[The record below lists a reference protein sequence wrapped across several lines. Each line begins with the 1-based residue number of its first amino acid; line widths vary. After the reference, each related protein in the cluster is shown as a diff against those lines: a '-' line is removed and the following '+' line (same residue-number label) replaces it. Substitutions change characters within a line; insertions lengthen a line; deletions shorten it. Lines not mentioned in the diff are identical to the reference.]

1 MAGRTEL
8 FQVVEK
14 MVSDAVVSVTD
25 KIELFLKNKIKNNN
39 KLISLNNST
48 KNIIFLT
55 CWQVSSVISRDS
67 TRSVHSLRTVK
78 RARDSASWE
87 HAILKIKESSAM
99 VTFSNTLECLKV

>member
-55 CWQVSSVISRDS
+55 C
-67 TRSVHSLRTVK
+67 
-78 RARDSASWE
+78 
-87 HAILKIKESSAM
+87 
-99 VTFSNTLECLKV
+99 